1 MGDQYQ
7 ALKALTEA
15 TQRVKE
21 LEDSL
26 HDAHVLTLP
35 RFYFNQL
42 IEDRLKWIAFDIE
55 KAKDE
60 ISRTTK

>member
-1 MGDQYQ
+1 MVGDQYQ
-7 ALKALTEA
+7 ALKSLTEA

-26 HDAHVLTLP
+26 HDAHVLTMP

-42 IEDRLKWIAFDIE
+42 IEERLRWISYSVE
-55 KAKDE
+55 KAKE
-60 ISRTTK
+60 QISK